1 MAELDLLLA
10 PGTLGRRTVIAA
22 ARAGTHHK
30 VTWLIGDDG
39 ERIAAIV
46 PPEVARAWLTAR
58 TDLEE
63 AQEMAARLG
72 QMARAFR
79 GETGGT

>member
-1 MAELDLLLA
+1 VAELDLLLA
-10 PGTLGRRTVIAA
+10 PGSLGRRTVIAA
-22 ARAGTHHK
+22 ARAGIHQE
-30 VTWLIGDDG
+30 VTWLLGDDG

-58 TDLEE
+58 ADLEE
-63 AQEMAARLG
+63 VQEMAARLG
-72 QMARAFR
+72 QMARVFR